1 MNETKF
7 ENIYKFSF
15 QGNASTALSM
25 SSALLM
31 LAMHP
36 DVQDTLV
43 QEMNSVF
50 HNDDDEVDSEKIRNL
65 KYLDLVVKETLRL
78 FPVAPVIGRSVSS
91 DLKLDG
97 NDWNVY

>member
-1 MNETKF
+1 
-7 ENIYKFSF
+7 
-15 QGNASTALSM
+15 
-25 SSALLM
+25 M

-43 QEMNSVF
+43 QEINSVV
-50 HNDDDEVDSEKIRNL
+50 NDDDDEVDNEKIKNL

-78 FPVAPVIGRSVSS
+78 FPVAPVIGRRVSS

-97 NDWNVY
+97 NELNVHWLLNEPELLF